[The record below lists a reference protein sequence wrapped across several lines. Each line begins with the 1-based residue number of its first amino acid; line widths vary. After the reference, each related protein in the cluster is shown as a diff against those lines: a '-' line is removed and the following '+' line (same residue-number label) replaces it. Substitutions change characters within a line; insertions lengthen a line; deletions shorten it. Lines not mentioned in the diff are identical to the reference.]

1 MNEKSIF
8 NLTRDFY
15 GIIFLGIALFSAF
28 ALSSYHSQDPSYN
41 SFGSTVEIQTVNKG
55 GIVGAYISDLLVQL
69 FGGGSFFFPLI
80 TFYAAWTLIR
90 GNSLS
95 RLPIIIC
102 AGFFFLINLCAFFH
116 IHFHYDPYFGKE
128 INSGGI
134 VGSFLG
140 GIFRK
145 WLNTP
150 GAYLAVITFG
160 VVSSLALTGISAN
173 STLEWF
179 IKIVKNAF
187 PFFITIF
194 KFTFRG
200 FFNSLKKIPLDV
212 YRKNKINQK
221 VTAIFDQNFNK
232 TKKKGEKEPII
243 VSLAPEIIQEVAP
256 KRFKKNNLQF
266 SEKTSTA
273 KNENK
278 NYVIPSLDILDDIPP
293 PIEPENS
300 RKGILARSKV
310 LEKKL
315 ADFGIEG
322 RVVQVLPGPVITLYE
337 FEPAPGIK
345 VSRIISLNDDLA
357 LAMRAPC
364 VRILAPVPG
373 KPVVGIEIPNPNR
386 EIVYF
391 KEIISSDIFTSS
403 SSKLTMAL
411 GKDNVGNPVAVDLAQ
426 VPHLLIACA
435 TGSGKSVGINALVC
449 SILLNASPDD
459 VQMIMIDP
467 KMLEFSM
474 YDGIPHLIAPVV
486 TNPKKATAALQWAVT
501 EMERRYKLM
510 SEKGVRNITSYNEL
524 IEHENA
530 ELQEAKKSKKNND
543 HEPDE
548 DENEVKPQQK
558 FSYIVIVIDELAD
571 LMMVASK
578 GVEEALMRLAQM
590 ARAAGI
596 HLILATQRP
605 SVDVLTGIIKANFP
619 ARISFQVTSRVD
631 SRTILDSIGAEK
643 LLGKGDMLF
652 LPPSSSRIVRI
663 HGVMVKDMEIN
674 RIIKFIKEQ
683 KRAEYQED
691 IFASAKNQGTT
702 TEEEIEFDEKYDEAV
717 ALVAREQ
724 QASISMVQR
733 KLRVGYNR
741 AARMIEVMEK
751 EGVIGRSDGIKPR
764 EVYIKEI
771 PA

>member
-8 NLTRDFY
+8 NLTRDFC
-15 GIIFLGIALFSAF
+15 GIVVLGIALFSVA
-28 ALSSYHSQDPSYN
+28 ALASHHSQDPSYN
-41 SFGSTVEIQTVNKG
+41 SFGSSLTVQTVNKG
-55 GIVGAYISDLLVQL
+55 GIVGAYLSDFLVQL

-80 TFYAAWTLIR
+80 AFYAAWTLIR
-90 GNSLS
+90 GNSFS

-102 AGFFFLINLCAFFH
+102 AGSFFLINLCSFFH
-116 IHFHYDPYFGKE
+116 IHFLNDPYFGKGV
-128 INSGGI
+128 NSGGL

-140 GIFRK
+140 EIFKR
-145 WLNTP
+145 WLNVP
-150 GAYLAVITFG
+150 GAYLTVVTFSVI
-160 VVSSLALTGISAN
+160 SLLALTGISAN
-173 STLEWF
+173 RVVEWF
-179 IKIVKNAF
+179 LKIIKDASS
-187 PFFITIF
+187 FFIAICKLTY
-194 KFTFRG
+194 KAC
-200 FFNSLKKIPLDV
+200 FNINPEPSDGESNNEASPARPETPSPKLKGNE
-212 YRKNKINQK
+212 NKK
-221 VTAIFDQNFNK
+221 D
-232 TKKKGEKEPII
+232 KEPII
-243 VSLAPEIIQEVAP
+243 VSLAPEVTPEPAP
-256 KRFKKNNLQF
+256 KKSKETKTLF
-266 SEKTSTA
+266 SAKTPTA
-273 KNENK
+273 TNGDE
-278 NYVIPSLDILDDIPP
+278 NYVVPSLDILDDIPP
-293 PIEPENS
+293 PKDPESS
-300 RKGILARSKV
+300 REEILARSKI

-337 FEPAPGIK
+337 YEPAPGIK
-345 VSRIISLNDDLA
+345 VSRIVSLTDDLA
-357 LAMRAPC
+357 LAMRAPS

-373 KPVVGIEIPNPNR
+373 KPVVGIEIPNPSR

-391 KEIISSDIFTSS
+391 KEIVASDVFTSS
-403 SSKLTMAL
+403 PSKLTMAL

-426 VPHLLIACA
+426 VPHLLIAGA

-449 SILLNASPDD
+449 SILLNASPDE

-510 SEKGVRNITSYNEL
+510 SEKGVRNITGYNDL
-524 IEHENA
+524 IERENA
-530 ELQEAKKSKKNND
+530 ELQKQKDSKKKTNE
-543 HEPDE
+543 EPDE
-548 DENEVKPQQK
+548 DEVKPQQK
-558 FSYIVIVIDELAD
+558 FSYVVIVIDELAD

-596 HLILATQRP
+596 HLIIATQRP
-605 SVDVLTGIIKANFP
+605 SVDVLTGVIKANFP

-663 HGVMVKDMEIN
+663 HGVMVKDIEIN

-683 KRAEYQED
+683 KRPEYQED
-691 IFASAKNQGTT
+691 IFTVAKIAESTS
-702 TEEEIEFDEKYDEAV
+702 EEEEEEFDEKYDEAV

-751 EGVIGRSDGIKPR
+751 EGVVGRSDGIKPR
-764 EVYIKEI
+764 AVLIKEI

>member
-8 NLTRDFY
+8 NLTRDFC
-15 GIIFLGIALFSAF
+15 GIVVLGIAFFLAA
-28 ALSSYHSQDPSYN
+28 ALASHHSQDPSYN
-41 SFGSTVEIQTVNKG
+41 SFGSSETTLTLNNG
-55 GIVGAYISDLLVQL
+55 GIVGAYLSDFLVQL
-69 FGGGSFFFPLI
+69 FGGGAFFFPLVI
-80 TFYAAWTLIR
+80 FYAAWTLIR
-90 GNSLS
+90 GNSFI
-95 RLPIIIC
+95 RLPIIVC
-102 AGFFFLINLCAFFH
+102 AGAFFLINLCSFFY
-116 IHFHYDPYFGKE
+116 IHFAYDPYFGKGV
-128 INSGGI
+128 NSGGV

-140 GIFRK
+140 EIFK
-145 WLNTP
+145 TWLNTS
-150 GAYLAVITFG
+150 GAYLTVITF
-160 VVSSLALTGISAN
+160 SIISLLALTGISAN
-173 STLEWF
+173 SVVEW
-179 IKIVKNAF
+179 ILKIVKDAAS
-187 PFFITIF
+187 FFIAICKLTYRACF
-194 KFTFRG
+194 GGGDKAESSED
-200 FFNSLKKIPLDV
+200 NSKKEP
-212 YRKNKINQK
+212 
-221 VTAIFDQNFNK
+221 APAAA
-232 TKKKGEKEPII
+232 KKSTPKSKEKEPII
-243 VSLAPEIIQEVAP
+243 VSLAPEITPEPAAKKTKKAEAPFVAKAP
-256 KRFKKNNLQF
+256 A
-266 SEKTSTA
+266 SDEG
-273 KNENK
+273 NEN
-278 NYVIPSLDILDDIPP
+278 YMVPGLDILDDIPP
-293 PIEPENS
+293 PTDPERS
-300 RKGILARSKV
+300 REDILARSKV

-345 VSRIISLNDDLA
+345 VSRIVSLTDDLA
-357 LAMRAPC
+357 LAMRAPS

-391 KEIISSDIFTSS
+391 KEIISSDVFKSS
-403 SSKLTMAL
+403 PSKLTMAL

-426 VPHLLIACA
+426 VPHLLIAGA

-449 SILLNASPDD
+449 SILLNASPEE

-510 SEKGVRNITSYNEL
+510 SEKGVRNITGFNDL
-524 IEHENA
+524 IERENA
-530 ELQEAKKSKKNND
+530 ELQKKKDSKKKTDN
-543 HEPDE
+543 ESGE
-548 DENEVKPQQK
+548 DEPQPQKK
-558 FSYIVIVIDELAD
+558 FSYVVIVIDELAD

-605 SVDVLTGIIKANFP
+605 SVDVLTGVIKANFP

-663 HGVMVKDMEIN
+663 HGVMVKDIEIN

-683 KRAEYQED
+683 KRAEYRDD
-691 IFASAKNQGTT
+691 IFVAPKTQESAP
-702 TEEEIEFDEKYDEAV
+702 EEEEEFDEKYDEAV
-717 ALVAREQ
+717 ALVSREQ

-751 EGVIGRSDGIKPR
+751 EGVVGRSDGIKPR

>member
-8 NLTRDFY
+8 NLTRDFC
-15 GIIFLGIALFSAF
+15 GIVVLGLALFSVA
-28 ALSSYHSQDPSYN
+28 ALASHHSQDPSYN
-41 SFGSTVEIQTVNKG
+41 SFGSSVATQTINKG
-55 GIVGAYISDLLVQL
+55 GIVGAYLSDFLVQL
-69 FGGGSFFFPLI
+69 FGGGSFFFPLL

-90 GNSLS
+90 GNSFS
-95 RLPIIIC
+95 RLPIIVC
-102 AGFFFLINLCAFFH
+102 AGSFFLINLCAFFH
-116 IHFHYDPYFGKE
+116 IHFAYDPYFGKGV
-128 INSGGI
+128 NSGGL

-140 GIFRK
+140 EIFK
-145 WLNTP
+145 TWLNTS
-150 GAYLAVITFG
+150 GAYLTVITFS
-160 VVSSLALTGISAN
+160 VISLLALTGISAN
-173 STLEWF
+173 SVVEWLLKI
-179 IKIVKNAF
+179 IKDASS
-187 PFFITIF
+187 FFIAICKLTY
-194 KFTFRG
+194 KAC
-200 FFNSLKKIPLDV
+200 FNSDNPESNEANSKNETASAATEKPDPKSKEKEKK
-212 YRKNKINQK
+212 N
-221 VTAIFDQNFNK
+221 
-232 TKKKGEKEPII
+232 EKEPII
-243 VSLAPEIIQEVAP
+243 VSLAPEVAP
-256 KRFKKNNLQF
+256 EPASKKSKETKTLF
-266 SEKTSTA
+266 SAKTPNAT
-273 KNENK
+273 NGDE
-278 NYVIPSLDILDDIPP
+278 NYVVPSLDILDEIPP
-293 PIEPENS
+293 PKDLESS
-300 RKGILARSKV
+300 REEILARSKT

-337 FEPAPGIK
+337 YEPAPGIK
-345 VSRIISLNDDLA
+345 VSRIVSLTDDLA
-357 LAMRAPC
+357 LAMRAPS

-373 KPVVGIEIPNPNR
+373 KPVVGIEIPNPSR

-391 KEIISSDIFTSS
+391 KEIVASDVFTTSP
-403 SSKLTMAL
+403 SKLTMAL

-426 VPHLLIACA
+426 VPHLLIAGA

-449 SILLNASPDD
+449 SILLNASPDE

-510 SEKGVRNITSYNEL
+510 SEKGVRNITGYNDL
-524 IEHENA
+524 IERENA
-530 ELQEAKKSKKNND
+530 ELQKQKDSKKKTD
-543 HEPDE
+543 DESDE
-548 DENEVKPQQK
+548 DDVKPQQK
-558 FSYIVIVIDELAD
+558 FSYVVIVIDELAD

-596 HLILATQRP
+596 HLIIATQRP
-605 SVDVLTGIIKANFP
+605 SVDVLTGVIKANFP

-663 HGVMVKDMEIN
+663 HGVMVKDIEIN

-683 KRAEYQED
+683 KRPDYQED
-691 IFASAKNQGTT
+691 IFTVAKIAESTAD
-702 TEEEIEFDEKYDEAV
+702 EEEEEFDEKYDEAV

-751 EGVIGRSDGIKPR
+751 EGVVGRSDGIKPR
-764 EVYIKEI
+764 AVLIKEI

>member
-8 NLTRDFY
+8 NITRDFC
-15 GIIFLGIALFSAF
+15 GIVVLGIALFSVA
-28 ALSSYHSQDPSYN
+28 ALASHHSQDPSYN
-41 SFGSTVEIQTVNKG
+41 SFGSSLTTQTMNKG
-55 GIVGAYISDLLVQL
+55 GIVGAYLSDFLVQL

-80 TFYAAWTLIR
+80 LFYAAWTLIR
-90 GNSLS
+90 GNSFS
-95 RLPIIIC
+95 RLPIIIS
-102 AGFFFLINLCAFFH
+102 AGSFFLINLCSFFH
-116 IHFHYDPYFGKE
+116 IHFLNDPYFGKGV
-128 INSGGI
+128 NSGGI

-140 GIFRK
+140 EIFK
-145 WLNTP
+145 TWLNVP
-150 GAYLAVITFG
+150 GAYLTVITFS
-160 VVSSLALTGISAN
+160 VISLLALTGVSAN
-173 STLEWF
+173 SVVEWIF
-179 IKIVKNAF
+179 KVVKDASS
-187 PFFITIF
+187 FFIAICKLTY
-194 KFTFRG
+194 RAC
-200 FFNSLKKIPLDV
+200 FNIDQPEPSGDES
-212 YRKNKINQK
+212 KNKTPVIA
-221 VTAIFDQNFNK
+221 TATPSPKPKEKENK
-232 TKKKGEKEPII
+232 KDKEPII
-243 VSLAPEIIQEVAP
+243 VSLAPEVTPELAP
-256 KRFKKNNLQF
+256 KKSKKAEATF
-266 SEKTSTA
+266 TA
-273 KNENK
+273 KNTASPKEDEN
-278 NYVIPSLDILDDIPP
+278 YMVPELDILDDIPP
-293 PIEPENS
+293 PTDHEKS
-300 RKGILARSKV
+300 REDILARSKI

-345 VSRIISLNDDLA
+345 VSRIVALTDDLA
-357 LAMRAPC
+357 LAMRAPS

-391 KEIISSDIFTSS
+391 KEIIASDVFNSSP
-403 SSKLTMAL
+403 SKLTMAL

-426 VPHLLIACA
+426 VPHLLIAGA

-449 SILLNASPDD
+449 SILLNASPDE

-510 SEKGVRNITSYNEL
+510 SEKGVRNITGYNES
-524 IEHENA
+524 IERENA
-530 ELQEAKKSKKNND
+530 ELKKKNESKKKTD
-543 HEPDE
+543 DDPDE
-548 DENEVKPQQK
+548 DEPKPQPK

-590 ARAAGI
+590 ARASGI

-605 SVDVLTGIIKANFP
+605 SVDVLTGVIKANFP

-663 HGVMVKDMEIN
+663 HGVMVKDIEIN

-683 KRAEYQED
+683 KRPEYRED
-691 IFASAKNQGTT
+691 IFLAPKITESTPD
-702 TEEEIEFDEKYDEAV
+702 EEEEFDEKYDEAV

-741 AARMIEVMEK
+741 AARMVEVMEK
-751 EGVIGRSDGIKPR
+751 EGVVGRSDGIKPR
-764 EVYIKEI
+764 AVLIKEI

>member
-8 NLTRDFY
+8 NITRDFC
-15 GIIFLGIALFSAF
+15 GMVVLAFALFSVA
-28 ALSSYHSQDPSYN
+28 ALVSHHSQDPSYN
-41 SFGSTVEIQTVNKG
+41 SFGSSLTTQTLNKG
-55 GIVGAYISDLLVQL
+55 GIVGAYLSDFLVQL

-80 TFYAAWTLIR
+80 LFYAAWTLIR
-90 GNSLS
+90 GNSFS
-95 RLPIIIC
+95 RLPIIIS
-102 AGFFFLINLCAFFH
+102 AGSFFLINLCSFFH
-116 IHFHYDPYFGKE
+116 IHFLNDPYFGDGV
-128 INSGGI
+128 NSGGI

-140 GIFRK
+140 EIFKK
-145 WLNTP
+145 WLNIP
-150 GAYLAVITFG
+150 GAYLTVITF
-160 VVSSLALTGISAN
+160 SAISLLALTGISAN
-173 STLEWF
+173 SVVEWIF
-179 IKIVKNAF
+179 KVIKDASSFFIAICKLTYRTCLNIDPPESSEVENKNETPTAIKISSPKPKEKEN
-187 PFFITIF
+187 
-194 KFTFRG
+194 
-200 FFNSLKKIPLDV
+200 KKD
-212 YRKNKINQK
+212 
-221 VTAIFDQNFNK
+221 
-232 TKKKGEKEPII
+232 KEPII
-243 VSLAPEIIQEVAP
+243 VSLVPEITPELAP
-256 KRFKKNNLQF
+256 KKSKK
-266 SEKTSTA
+266 SETPFATKDLTSPKGDDKYIVPA
-273 KNENK
+273 
-278 NYVIPSLDILDDIPP
+278 LDILDDIPP
-293 PIEPENS
+293 PTDHEKSREN
-300 RKGILARSKV
+300 ILARSKT

-345 VSRIISLNDDLA
+345 VSRIVALTDDLA
-357 LAMRAPC
+357 LAMRAPS

-391 KEIISSDIFTSS
+391 KEIIASDVFKSSP
-403 SSKLTMAL
+403 SKLTMAL

-426 VPHLLIACA
+426 VPHLLIAGA

-449 SILLNASPDD
+449 SILLNATPDE
-459 VQMIMIDP
+459 VQLIMIDP

-486 TNPKKATAALQWAVT
+486 TNPKKATTALQWAVT

-510 SEKGVRNITSYNEL
+510 SEKGVRNITGYNES
-524 IEHENA
+524 IELEKA
-530 ELQEAKKSKKNND
+530 ELKKKNDSKKKTD
-543 HEPDE
+543 GEPDE
-548 DENEVKPQQK
+548 DEPKPQPK

-590 ARAAGI
+590 ARASGI

-605 SVDVLTGIIKANFP
+605 SVDVLTGVIKANFP

-663 HGVMVKDMEIN
+663 HGVMVKDSEIN
-674 RIIKFIKEQ
+674 RIIKLIKEQ
-683 KRAEYQED
+683 KRPEYRED
-691 IFASAKNQGTT
+691 IFVAPKITESTSD
-702 TEEEIEFDEKYDEAV
+702 EEEEFDEKYDEAV

-751 EGVIGRSDGIKPR
+751 EGVVGRSDGIKPR
-764 EVYIKEI
+764 AVLIKEI

>member
-8 NLTRDFY
+8 NLTRDFC
-15 GIIFLGIALFSAF
+15 GIVVLGAALFSVA
-28 ALSSYHSQDPSYN
+28 ALASHHSQDPSYN
-41 SFGSTVEIQTVNKG
+41 SFGSAVTTQTINKG
-55 GIVGAYISDLLVQL
+55 GIVGAYLSDFLVQL

-80 TFYAAWTLIR
+80 AFYAAWTLIR
-90 GNSLS
+90 GNSFS

-102 AGFFFLINLCAFFH
+102 AGSFFLINLCAFFH
-116 IHFHYDPYFGKE
+116 IHFPYDPYFGKGV
-128 INSGGI
+128 NSGGM

-140 GIFRK
+140 EIFIR

-150 GAYLAVITFG
+150 GAYLTVITFS
-160 VVSSLALTGISAN
+160 VISVLALTGISAN
-173 STLEWF
+173 RIVDWF
-179 IKIVKNAF
+179 IKIVKDASS
-187 PFFITIF
+187 FFIAICKLTY
-194 KFTFRG
+194 RAC
-200 FFNSLKKIPLDV
+200 FNSDKPEL
-212 YRKNKINQK
+212 NEENC
-221 VTAIFDQNFNK
+221 QNENAAEATEK
-232 TKKKGEKEPII
+232 PDPKYKETGKKKEKEPII
-243 VSLAPEIIQEVAP
+243 VSLAPEVVPEVAP
-256 KRFKKNNLQF
+256 KKSKEPKTLF
-266 SEKTSTA
+266 SAKTP
-273 KNENK
+273 NENEGE
-278 NYVIPSLDILDDIPP
+278 NYVVPSLDILDDIPP
-293 PIEPENS
+293 PKDPESS
-300 RKGILARSKV
+300 REEILARSKT

-337 FEPAPGIK
+337 YEPAPGIK
-345 VSRIISLNDDLA
+345 VSRIVSLTDDLA
-357 LAMRAPC
+357 LAMRAPS

-373 KPVVGIEIPNPNR
+373 KPVVGIEIPNPSR

-391 KEIISSDIFTSS
+391 KEIISSDVFTTSP
-403 SSKLTMAL
+403 SKLTMAL

-426 VPHLLIACA
+426 VPHLLIAGA

-449 SILLNASPDD
+449 SILLNASPEE

-510 SEKGVRNITSYNEL
+510 SEKGVRNITGYNDLVER
-524 IEHENA
+524 ENA
-530 ELQEAKKSKKNND
+530 ELQKKKDSKKKNKN
-543 HEPDE
+543 E
-548 DENEVKPQQK
+548 DEEDEVQPQQK
-558 FSYIVIVIDELAD
+558 FSYVVIVIDELAD

-596 HLILATQRP
+596 HLIIATQRP
-605 SVDVLTGIIKANFP
+605 SVDVLTGVIKANFP

-663 HGVMVKDMEIN
+663 HGVMVKDIEIN
-674 RIIKFIKEQ
+674 RIIKFIKDQ
-683 KRAEYQED
+683 KRADYQED
-691 IFASAKNQGTT
+691 IFVAAK
-702 TEEEIEFDEKYDEAV
+702 TEESTPNEEEEFDEKYDEAV

-751 EGVIGRSDGIKPR
+751 EGVVGRSDGIKPR

>member
-8 NLTRDFY
+8 NITRDFC
-15 GIIFLGIALFSAF
+15 GMVVLAIALFSVA
-28 ALSSYHSQDPSYN
+28 ALASHHSQDPSYN
-41 SFGSTVEIQTVNKG
+41 SFGSSLTTQTMNKG
-55 GIVGAYISDLLVQL
+55 GIVGAYLSDFLVQL

-80 TFYAAWTLIR
+80 LFYAAWTLIR
-90 GNSLS
+90 GNSFS
-95 RLPIIIC
+95 RLPIIIS
-102 AGFFFLINLCAFFH
+102 AGSFFLINLCSFFH
-116 IHFHYDPYFGKE
+116 IHFLNDPYFGE
-128 INSGGI
+128 GVNSGGI

-140 GIFRK
+140 EIFKR
-145 WLNTP
+145 WLNVP
-150 GAYLAVITFG
+150 GAYLTVSTFSVI
-160 VVSSLALTGISAN
+160 SLLALTGISAN
-173 STLEWF
+173 SVIEWLLKI
-179 IKIVKNAF
+179 IKDASS
-187 PFFITIF
+187 FFIAICKLTY
-194 KFTFRG
+194 RAC
-200 FFNSLKKIPLDV
+200 FNIDKPESSEDESKNEAPATAKTPPPSKSKEKENKKD
-212 YRKNKINQK
+212 
-221 VTAIFDQNFNK
+221 
-232 TKKKGEKEPII
+232 KEPII
-243 VSLAPEIIQEVAP
+243 VSLAPEITPEPAP
-256 KRFKKNNLQF
+256 KKSKK
-266 SEKTSTA
+266 SETPFAPKDSA
-273 KNENK
+273 SPNGDEN
-278 NYVIPSLDILDDIPP
+278 YMVPTLDILDDIPP
-293 PIEPENS
+293 PTDHEKS
-300 RKGILARSKV
+300 REDILARSKT

-345 VSRIISLNDDLA
+345 VSRIVSLTDDLA
-357 LAMRAPC
+357 LAMRAPS

-391 KEIISSDIFTSS
+391 KEIINSDVFNSSP
-403 SSKLTMAL
+403 SKLTMAL

-426 VPHLLIACA
+426 VPHLLIAGA

-449 SILLNASPDD
+449 SILLNASPDE

-510 SEKGVRNITSYNEL
+510 SEKGVRNITGFNEL
-524 IEHENA
+524 IERENA
-530 ELQEAKKSKKNND
+530 ELKKKNESKKKAD
-543 HEPDE
+543 DEPDE
-548 DENEVKPQQK
+548 DEPQPQQK

-605 SVDVLTGIIKANFP
+605 SVDVLTGVIKANFP

-652 LPPSSSRIVRI
+652 MPPSSSRIVRI
-663 HGVMVKDMEIN
+663 HGVMVKDIEIN

-683 KRAEYQED
+683 KRPEYQED
-691 IFASAKNQGTT
+691 IFTVAKIAESTT
-702 TEEEIEFDEKYDEAV
+702 DEEEEFDEKYDEAV

-751 EGVIGRSDGIKPR
+751 EGVVGRSDGIKPR
-764 EVYIKEI
+764 TVLIKEI